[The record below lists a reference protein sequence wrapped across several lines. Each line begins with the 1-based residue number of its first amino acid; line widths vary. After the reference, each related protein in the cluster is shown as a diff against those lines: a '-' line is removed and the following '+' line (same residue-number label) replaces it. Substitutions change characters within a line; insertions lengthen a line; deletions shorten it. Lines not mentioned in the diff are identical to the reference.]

1 MQSPRFCW
9 ELPATVDNPKS
20 PLQDDFAP
28 WFALQDPHAC
38 SEKDRALM
46 TNHFV
51 EHLVKKSTQCWPGQ
65 PATAARTL
73 HADPNIQEQMNKWL
87 HAWQWSEPVAF
98 YTSLFRDN
106 FLHPRSSDWV
116 EASLRESADTTFA
129 LQLAL
134 VLESEYLRGSFT
146 HSQHWGILCR
156 TGYIGSPLSMDAPSG
171 AFLKDFLAHW
181 EKRHDEKDLLA
192 CAAVLELL
200 HPRPT
205 PGDSTDA
212 EEETLNA
219 VYQGFLAHRRNAIF
233 REPSTCL
240 PSDLLEGP

>member
-9 ELPATVDNPKS
+9 ELPATIDTPKS
-20 PLQDDFAP
+20 PIHDGFAP
-28 WFALQDPHAC
+28 WFALHSPHAC

-73 HADPNIQEQMNKWL
+73 QEDPKIQEQMNKWL

-156 TGYIGSPLSMDAPSG
+156 TGYIGAQLSMDAPSG

-192 CAAVLELL
+192 CADVLELL
-200 HPRPT
+200 HPRPAL
-205 PGDSTDA
+205 GDSTEA
-212 EEETLNA
+212 QEAAMNA

-233 REPSTCL
+233 REPAASL
-240 PSDLLEGP
+240 PPDLLAGF